1 MPGKVKVKI
10 LAGRN
15 LPVMDRS
22 SDTTDAYVEIKF
34 SNTTYKTDVC
44 RKSLNPQWN
53 SEWYRFEVDEAELQD
68 EPLQIRLMDHDTY
81 SANDAI
87 GKVYLDLNPLLLP
100 GTPLPVKNMWTLEAS
115 MSSSSG
121 TQGGSVMTG
130 WIPVYDT
137 MHGIRGEVN
146 IIVKVELFSD
156 FNKFRQSSCGVQ
168 FFCSPI
174 IPHGYHAQ
182 VIHGFVEELVV
193 NDDPEYKWI
202 DKIRTPRASNEAR
215 QTLFFKLSGE
225 VQRKIGLKALDLGGN
240 AVIGYHQCFDLEGE
254 SGIVA
259 RGIGTAVSLVKM
271 HDVSSV
277 PVENMTAEELALLG
291 LPRKLSFE
299 CLDVDE
305 SVPLLS
311 RSPEPSSIPFFSGFQ
326 STRVSTKFPGYG
338 KNLKK
343 RPKPMVVVPNYR
355 SAGSSIKMLRQMS
368 QQPSYG
374 NFRRSF
380 DSSLSLSEDH
390 ADEMSLRSILAQED
404 MRGEATGNRFS
415 RGLKNLRY
423 LPQNM
428 LSKRVNQIRARFS
441 DTYDDQESDLDSSFS
456 SAWSLSSESVRS
468 SISDLYSLGRNKKNT
483 HKRNSSDGIAAL
495 LIRSVHAGLALDSV
509 MEDHETP
516 APSPSRIIDS
526 SEVEDADSKTDE
538 QKSCR
543 RKGMKEDGD
552 AGQLSASK
560 KFAQD
565 LAKGIR
571 ISISTSE
578 SETESSEEEPSES
591 STNYNILDDSLTTGE
606 PRTSSTV
613 AVDHPDSKG
622 TKDANQGNFFN
633 YEGTLSG
640 EKKNVSASSEPSSS
654 SGESRGSDIWFD
666 KRNSNEEAELLPQN
680 DPTFVKNFGILDIPQ
695 VELANDSNSSRDS
708 IGSIAREIIGGM
720 ELTEISNGDTI
731 AITSSMT
738 AKQTEFLERQEHFDD
753 LEDSKPA
760 AASTPT
766 EEKGCDNFFPD
777 VNPWAEVKTA
787 NLQRSVSLNERA
799 TGKFTTPCTI
809 GLKKKS
815 ESFKTEPKRKLSIF
829 RTLNLSPSPG
839 RRNLGSRESQGEGKF
854 LDDSPPK
861 LNEIS
866 TLGETTR
873 KNAPAKEANRNILPR
888 NQDKIKNFV
897 SRGEKSSEKRE
908 KSSRKV
914 ERNETVIYRGAQKDL
929 QRTSVVSGE
938 KEVTE
943 RVLSTPQTLPKPKP
957 ISIVVAAPSVED
969 DHRHLA
975 VPLLKVTDA
984 NTRSNFTN
992 EESES
997 SSERMQ
1003 RLSSVSESNLEA
1015 ERSRH
1020 HKHKQQCMLELIKI
1034 IDTKML
1040 VHSAVSHNGKDSS
1053 KSKKRRKDKV
1063 AASLSPS
1070 PDSLRKLR
1078 TRRKKSRSKSPEVSS
1093 LQSYGTGS
1101 SITRLNCSS
1110 VSSGSRH
1117 ALPIASDPNSN
1128 EAAVTVD
1135 REKHPDAFSDMNENS
1150 PTVRNSGSL
1159 DVVGNNCNTS
1169 EESNPPR
1176 DVGFPSIC
1184 LHVEEYDPEGSS
1196 EVDDNREIAAE
1207 SLASKPL
1214 RECLPVDHNDY
1225 DNNSVSNVE
1234 LRDFDYRLESSRSD
1248 KRCIT
1253 NVSNQLLTPNK
1264 LTIVSVVRKSH
1275 SECNLRE
1282 VQDDVNITNSTNTA
1296 NKTDNSCVPCYPDPP
1311 RHQTE
1316 GGALPATPSP
1326 APPTTPQPPGL
1337 ATKMSKSPVSK
1348 ANTAVPIHRR
1358 SSDSDLSIT
1367 PKGGT
1372 VSARSVKLLE
1382 RISNLEEPESRDAW
1396 WTEIRMEVRSHARA
1410 LACNVVLGY
1419 REETSICD
1427 DVCVLSAAG
1436 TAAVINLQNTSQE
1449 LENPMISRMHPRE
1462 ITTTSL
1468 DRTDFEREKAQ
1479 QSKTASAAATKN
1491 EKSDKNEKAEKADRA
1506 ERLDR
1511 SEKNDK
1517 NDKNEEAVARDVNG
1531 ETNKGKQSETEHST
1545 PHLLSIPTST
1555 CSVCHLP
1562 YSENSVPFRV
1572 KVLKCAICR
1581 RGKVPDILFTTIE
1594 LPESIPIIGR
1604 GCFVQATVCRPKR
1617 DLRGELNAKEIS
1629 DGLPFLEYEL
1639 HSLLLNKIKVKS
1651 MNALFGLRVQVSI
1664 GERLLIGMATG
1675 TAVYLA
1681 PLPTPAVPKVTA
1693 GNSWNDEQ
1701 KLADIQKSLIDTV
1714 KKNREFYQLKS
1725 LTDSENGR
1733 TATSDTDDSE
1743 EEMPEID
1750 LGVGNKDACVLEVDD
1765 MEEVDKISM
1774 LMESR
1779 PPEGFHVVNTQTIP
1793 GLEDLEIVRNLQM
1806 FTQLWRAKIPVGQPA
1821 SVSTKY
1827 FGRLLQSVYFKL
1839 RKMVPCALC
1848 DLQFKVELPEP
1859 DEIQLS
1865 VVGMALGLGEPTK
1878 MNKYKRKILAHSI
1891 SRDQV
1896 QKSDDNDLIFSLDE
1910 DNVVP
1915 ENSAINSVS
1924 NFVMPNVSALHSTT
1938 PTGSFVQRTRPRSP
1952 LRARVHTLHKHRHVP
1967 LKERYGVDITPLSY
1981 MPGGK
1986 IERYLG
1992 NLNFFFIRESTAIR
2006 EGGGLSGFVHS
2017 FVTEVLAIV
2026 RAHVTALGGN
2036 AMVAYFMTECVL
2048 AHSPH
2053 KNQGQCLINVGGDV
2067 VFVSYFA
2074 EDKHQGTSVV

>member
-34 SNTTYKTDVC
+34 GNTTYKTDVC

-115 MSSSSG
+115 MSSSSS
-121 TQGGSVMTG
+121 TQGDPIPTGSVMNG

-182 VIHGFVEELVV
+182 IIHGFVEELVV

-240 AVIGYHQCFDLEGE
+240 AVIGYYQCFDLEGE

-259 RGIGTAVSLVKM
+259 RGIGTAVTLVKM
-271 HDVSSV
+271 HDSSSV
-277 PVENMTAEELALLG
+277 PAENLTSEELALLG
-291 LPRKLSFE
+291 LPHKASFE
-299 CLDVDE
+299 CLELDE

-311 RSPEPSSIPFFSGFQ
+311 HSPDRSQAASLSSLQ
-326 STRVSTKFPGYG
+326 TTKVSSKFPGYG
-338 KNLKK
+338 KTLKK
-343 RPKPMVVVPNYR
+343 RSKPLIVVPSYR
-355 SAGSSIKMLRQMS
+355 SAGSSGKMLRHLS
-368 QQPSYG
+368 QQSSY
-374 NFRRSF
+374 NNLRRSF
-380 DSSLSLSEDH
+380 DSNISLPED
-390 ADEMSLRSILAQED
+390 ADELSLRSILAQED
-404 MRGEATGNRFS
+404 MRGEIAGNRFS

-423 LPQNM
+423 LPQSM
-428 LSKRVNQIRARFS
+428 LSKRVSQLRARFS
-441 DTYDDQESDLDSSFS
+441 DSFEEDQSDLDSTFS
-456 SAWSLSSESVRS
+456 STWSVSSESARS
-468 SISDLYSLGRNKKNT
+468 SISDLYSLGRNKKSSS
-483 HKRNSSDGIAAL
+483 KRNSSDGMAAL

-509 MEDHETP
+509 MEDHESP
-516 APSPSRIIDS
+516 APSPIRIACEEFEARMAESEAGTQSSDRKEEITETEANADLTSRKS
-526 SEVEDADSKTDE
+526 SEKVIKSLTPKRRLREEEEEEDVSSDE
-538 QKSCR
+538 S
-543 RKGMKEDGD
+543 D
-552 AGQLSASK
+552 
-560 KFAQD
+560 
-565 LAKGIR
+565 
-571 ISISTSE
+571 
-578 SETESSEEEPSES
+578 TESSEDEPSES
-591 STNYNILDDSLTTGE
+591 STNYNILDDSLTHGE
-606 PRTSSTV
+606 PGSPPTGDGKLTSIGSKLEEKKDSYFDHEAGIFTTV
-613 AVDHPDSKG
+613 P
-622 TKDANQGNFFN
+622 T
-633 YEGTLSG
+633 E
-640 EKKNVSASSEPSSS
+640 EKKNLSVSSEPMSSS
-654 SGESRGSDIWFD
+654 TESRGSDIWFE
-666 KRNSNEEAELLPQN
+666 KRNSIEEAELIPRRAASPSFLPQN
-680 DPTFVKNFGILDIPQ
+680 YG
-695 VELANDSNSSRDS
+695 ELHIQRPVRNDSNFSCDENLD
-708 IGSIAREIIGGM
+708 AAAEAVA
-720 ELTEISNGDTI
+720 NDGDTI

-738 AKQTEFLERQEHFDD
+738 AKETEFLDRQERFDNPA
-753 LEDSKPA
+753 DSKPA

-766 EEKGCDNFFPD
+766 EDQSCEIFFPD
-777 VNPWAEVKTA
+777 VDPWVDARTVS
-787 NLQRSVSLNERA
+787 LQRSVSLNERA
-799 TGKFTTPCTI
+799 IRRFVAPSRI
-809 GLKKKS
+809 SLKKKS
-815 ESFKTEPKRKLSIF
+815 ESFKAETKRKLSIF
-829 RTLNLSPSPG
+829 KSLNISPG
-839 RRNLGSRESQGEGKF
+839 GKHAA
-854 LDDSPPK
+854 DSK
-861 LNEIS
+861 TI
-866 TLGETTR
+866 
-873 KNAPAKEANRNILPR
+873 AKEGVE
-888 NQDKIKNFV
+888 KMSSKNH
-897 SRGEKSSEKRE
+897 EEAAKKSEKTL
-908 KSSRKV
+908 KKV
-914 ERNETVIYRGAQKDL
+914 ERNETVIYRGSPRDREKAEPLQKIKPVAIVIDS
-929 QRTSVVSGE
+929 TS
-938 KEVTE
+938 KEDHSH
-943 RVLSTPQTLPKPKP
+943 LS
-957 ISIVVAAPSVED
+957 
-969 DHRHLA
+969 
-975 VPLLKVTDA
+975 VPLLKVTEVNA
-984 NTRSNFTN
+984 KSNFGSD
-992 EESES
+992 EGAVKPK
-997 SSERMQ
+997 ERCEPRPEIVRSAEDLARVD
-1003 RLSSVSESNLEA
+1003 RL
-1015 ERSRH
+1015 RS
-1020 HKHKQQCMLELIKI
+1020 KQKRQCMLELIKI

-1040 VHSAVSHNGKDSS
+1040 VHSMRDRHRNDSS
-1053 KSKKRRKDKV
+1053 RSRKHRRDKV
-1063 AASLSPS
+1063 AASVTPS
-1070 PDSLRKLR
+1070 PDSIRKHRHRRR
-1078 TRRKKSRSKSPEVSS
+1078 TSRSKSPEDSS
-1093 LQSYGTGS
+1093 IQSYGTGS
-1101 SITRLNCSS
+1101 SFARQNYSS
-1110 VSSGSRH
+1110 TSSIGSRH
-1117 ALPIASDPNSN
+1117 ALFTPHNQSVGIGDEASGSR
-1128 EAAVTVD
+1128 VGFTVN
-1135 REKHPDAFSDMNENS
+1135 REKQGTH
-1150 PTVRNSGSL
+1150 SG
-1159 DVVGNNCNTS
+1159 GS
-1169 EESNPPR
+1169 EALEKTEGCLIAIEPP
-1176 DVGFPSIC
+1176 I
-1184 LHVEEYDPEGSS
+1184 VELEAET
-1196 EVDDNREIAAE
+1196 ETDDNREDAVKTLQATAPATRFDP
-1207 SLASKPL
+1207 SQNPSDSKL
-1214 RECLPVDHNDY
+1214 VD
-1225 DNNSVSNVE
+1225 VE
-1234 LRDFDYRLESSRSD
+1234 LSELSFGSGLEPR
-1248 KRCIT
+1248 T
-1253 NVSNQLLTPNK
+1253 NAGSNLLTPEK

-1275 SECNLRE
+1275 SECNLRDAQE
-1282 VQDDVNITNSTNTA
+1282 GVGTTNNTNNA
-1296 NKTDNSCVPCYPDPP
+1296 NTTDNSCVPCYPDPRRQQP
-1311 RHQTE
+1311 DVAPPP
-1316 GGALPATPSP
+1316 GNPSP
-1326 APPTTPQPPGL
+1326 APPSTPTPAGVSN
-1337 ATKMSKSPVSK
+1337 KISKSPVIK
-1348 ANTAVPIHRR
+1348 ANSAVPIHRR

-1367 PKGGT
+1367 PKGYYRKRNSLTGSDRSSMGGYLRPVTAVVRPMNQEALDMLEYPFITMQQYPPGFILHLGGT

-1449 LENPMISRMHPRE
+1449 PDNPLISRIHQRE

-1468 DRTDFEREKAQ
+1468 DRTDFEREKGQQKAQ
-1479 QSKTASAAATKN
+1479 PASATKS
-1491 EKSDKNEKAEKADRA
+1491 EKGDKSDSDKGEG
-1506 ERLDR
+1506 
-1511 SEKNDK
+1511 KNDQT
-1517 NDKNEEAVARDVNG
+1517 EETAARDVNG
-1531 ETNKGKQSETEHST
+1531 VQDAKTRQSDGTEQTSSH
-1545 PHLLSIPTST
+1545 SIPLPPSS

-1562 YSENSVPFRV
+1562 YSESSVPFRV

-1594 LPESIPIIGR
+1594 LPESIPITGR
-1604 GCFVQATVCRPKR
+1604 GCVVQATVCRPKR

-1639 HSLLLNKIKVKS
+1639 HSLLLNKIKVRS

-1693 GNSWNDEQ
+1693 GNSWSDEQ
-1701 KLADIQKSLIDTV
+1701 KLADIQKSLIETV

-1725 LTDSENGR
+1725 LTDMENGR
-1733 TATSDTDDSE
+1733 ATTSDTDESE
-1743 EEMPEID
+1743 DEMPEID
-1750 LGVGNKDACVLEVDD
+1750 LGAGNKDACVLEVDD

-1774 LMESR
+1774 LMENR
-1779 PPEGFHVVNTQTIP
+1779 PPDGFHVVNTQNIP

-1878 MNKYKRKILAHSI
+1878 LNKYKRKVLPHSI

-1896 QKSDDNDLIFSLDE
+1896 KKTDENDLIFSLDE
-1910 DNVVP
+1910 DHVMP
-1915 ENSAINSVS
+1915 ENAVS
-1924 NFVMPNVSALHSTT
+1924 TGAPNTSSLHSAGQS
-1938 PTGSFVQRTRPRSP
+1938 GSLIQRSRPRSP
-1952 LRARVHTLHKHRHVP
+1952 LRTRVHTLHKHKHVP

-1981 MPGGK
+1981 MPGGR

-2036 AMVAYFMTECVL
+2036 AMVAYFMTQLVL
-2048 AHSPH
+2048 CHSPH
-2053 KNQGQCLINVGGDV
+2053 KNQESSCTHKAISLTTDGLCS
-2067 VFVSYFA
+2067 VSKCEIRRRA
-2074 EDKHQGTSVV
+2074 W